1 MSKSK
6 NLSADAQLSVLSI
19 DKNQIIADGKEQA
32 IITIQLKDA
41 DGKDATT
48 SSDNVILLVSE
59 QIGVVSE
66 LTDNKN
72 GTYVCTVTST
82 TVGTEKFNFT
92 LNGVVNQSQVELKYI
107 EEKPNLLPP
116 ITPLSPPITPEN
128 SHQKNSAPALSQKKV
143 DKRIVEFLGPHGRYC
158 KGDIAGFDANYANE
172 LVNQRKIAIFYKK

>member
-1 MSKSK
+1 MSKAN
-6 NLSADAQLSVLSI
+6 NLPADVQLSVLSI
-19 DKNQIIADGKEQA
+19 DKNQIIADGKDQA
-32 IITIQLKDA
+32 IITIQLKNT
-41 DGKDATT
+41 DGKDVTT
-48 SSDNVILLVSE
+48 SSDDVILLVSE

-107 EEKPNLLPP
+107 EEKPNL
-116 ITPLSPPITPEN
+116 SPPITPEN
-128 SHQKNSAPALSQKKV
+128 SHQKNSVPALSQKKV